1 MSKYDFPTT
10 RKLIDTPPP
19 VAKEVE
25 PLPGLDDSEVSLDK
39 MSRRV
44 LRSLEW
50 ATRNIEHAMKHG
62 DISRETIGSLKD
74 CQIMIR
80 DLKKEEKDYI
90 DSLTDE
96 QLNELASKNK

>member
-1 MSKYDFPTT
+1 MTKYDFPTT
-10 RKLIDTPPP
+10 RKLIDTPTPAPKEPETP
-19 VAKEVE
+19 V
-25 PLPGLDDSEVSLDK
+25 LDDNEVSLDK

-74 CQIMIR
+74 CQTMIR
-80 DLKKEEKDYI
+80 ELKKEEKDYKP
-90 DSLTDE
+90 E
-96 QLNELASKNK
+96 